1 MKESAIEKAVTAHA
15 KKLGWISLK
24 LSGVH
29 DKGKPDRMYLRQGV
43 AVFVEYK
50 AEGSRPTKL
59 QESWLKKLGDCDFTA
74 TWVDSVDAGVK
85 LFGNLTRRTP

>member
-15 KKLGWISLK
+15 KKLGWVSLK

-29 DKGKPDRMYLRQGV
+29 DRGKPDRMYLRQGI

-50 AEGSRPTKL
+50 APGKKPTAL
-59 QESWLKKLGDCDFTA
+59 QMKWLNDLSNAGFHA
-74 TWVDSVDAGVK
+74 TWFDYEDEGKRFFDLISV
-85 LFGNLTRRTP
+85 